1 MEGLAGIVV
10 AGGKSRR
17 LGQDKRRLRLW
28 GDSGPTLLEHT
39 VNLIAPFCSETLVVL
54 NDGDDWPQLAARRV
68 PDLIDDAGA
77 LGGIYSGLSA
87 CQAEYAFV
95 VAADMPLLQSELIEL
110 LIAQPRDYQ
119 ALVPRAQQQ
128 GSTRNRF
135 DLEPLLAIY
144 ARSALPVMSALLDAG
159 ERRISDLFAKL
170 QTRIVEPEVWSKVDP
185 TGRSFRNINRPEDLA
200 LVQAELA
207 KASPL

>member
-39 VNLIAPFCSETLVVL
+39 VGLIAPFCSETLVVL
-54 NDGDDWPQLAARRV
+54 NDGNEWPQLSARRV

-77 LGGIYSGLSA
+77 LGGIYSGLRA
-87 CQAEYAFV
+87 CQADYALV
-95 VAADMPLLQSELIEL
+95 VAADMPLLQTELIQL
-110 LIAQPRDYQ
+110 LVDQPRDYQ

-128 GSTRNRF
+128 GNTRNRF

-144 ARSALPVMSALLDAG
+144 ARSALPVVEALLDAG
-159 ERRISDLFAKL
+159 ERRISDLFSKL
-170 QTRIVEPEVWSKVDP
+170 ETRILEPEDWSRVDP
-185 TGRSFRNINRPEDLA
+185 SGRSFRNINRPDDLA

-207 KASPL
+207 KTFEA

>member
-28 GDSGPTLLEHT
+28 GDPGPTLLEHT
-39 VNLIAPFCSETLVVL
+39 LGLIAPFCSERLVVL

-68 PDLIDDAGA
+68 PDLIADAGA

-87 CQAEYAFV
+87 CQSDYALV
-95 VAADMPLLQSELIEL
+95 VAADMPLLQAELIQL
-110 LIAQPRDYQ
+110 LTDQPRDYQ
-119 ALVPRAQQQ
+119 ALVPRAQQH

-144 ARSALPVMSALLDAG
+144 ARSALPVMEAMLKAG
-159 ERRISDLFAKL
+159 ERRISDLFPQL
-170 QTRIVEPEVWSKVDP
+170 QTRIVEPELWSTVDP
-185 TGRSFRNINRPEDLA
+185 SGRSFRNINRPEELE
-200 LVQAELA
+200 LVQSELGAA
-207 KASPL
+207 KTP